1 MSPRAASRLE
11 ALGFERVYDYAGGK
25 ADWGASGLPLAG
37 RAGSRAGD
45 LAHQDA
51 PTCAIDEPL
60 QEVCVRVRETEWDTC
75 LVVDGRRV
83 VQGRLGRRALSRT
96 DVVTVEEAMSDGP
109 RTIRPDVRLDKFVG
123 WMHRRS
129 LTTAVVTT
137 SDGRLVGV
145 VRLAEAEARLAAEEP
160 DSA

>member
-1 MSPRAASRLE
+1 M
-11 ALGFERVYDYAGGK
+11 
-25 ADWGASGLPLAG
+25 
-37 RAGSRAGD
+37 
-45 LAHQDA
+45 
-51 PTCAIDEPL
+51 
-60 QEVCVRVRETEWDTC
+60 
-75 LVVDGRRV
+75 
-83 VQGRLGRRALSRT
+83 RRAPPGVDQAEWARAQEKQRT
-96 DVVTVEEAMSDGP
+96 DVGTVEEAMSDGP